1 MPSNVH
7 PNAFVI
13 RPQAE
18 LLRQHPDLKHDAN
31 ALALKYAFHELVTES
46 ELKSIGQRL
55 WQTLNK
61 ESDLDQALQNAGMQI
76 LPIIVKSNNPAI
88 QQLPW
93 ETLYHPEHGFL
104 GKSKLCT
111 LSRCIPGAPTDHSQ
125 PETGPLRVLL
135 FTSLPDD
142 LNPETS
148 RLNVEEEQAQVQ
160 EALMALIAQGSVKL
174 EIPDDGRFST
184 LKQQLETFKPHVLFL
199 SGHGTFHHQPHTGE
213 EPYGAF
219 LFESEDD
226 NSSRHIHETD
236 IAKAFIG
243 SRVQCV
249 VLSACESGKA
259 ASDALNNG
267 LTRQL
272 GQRGI
277 PHVIGMRES
286 ILDQAGILFARHL
299 CDAIAAE
306 ERIDVALQR
315 ARQAINKPLKD
326 SARRDSV
333 DGGLSELSLGQWCL
347 SMLISQ
353 DPGRPLIDWNFTPQT
368 VKQRVSNQSLNRIS
382 LPSRFLGRR
391 AELRRIKG
399 RLLNGELQQ
408 LLITGPGGQGK
419 TALAGWLAR
428 DCQQRGYE
436 ISAWSAREENSW
448 SNFRFELELQLTND
462 NAKRYDRMVMKY

>member
-1 MPSNVH
+1 MSSNVH

-18 LLRQHPDLKHDAN
+18 LLRQHPDLKHAAN
-31 ALALKYAFHELVTES
+31 ALALKYAFSELVTES

-111 LSRCIPGAPTDHSQ
+111 LSRCIPGAPTDHLQ

-249 VLSACESGKA
+249 VLSACESGNA
-259 ASDALNNG
+259 ASDALKTVSPG
-267 LTRQL
+267 SSVSRAFRMLSGCASPYWTGRAFYL
-272 GQRGI
+272 HGI
-277 PHVIGMRES
+277 FVM
-286 ILDQAGILFARHL
+286 
-299 CDAIAAE
+299 
-306 ERIDVALQR
+306 
-315 ARQAINKPLKD
+315 PLLLKNV
-326 SARRDSV
+326 SMWHC
-333 DGGLSELSLGQWCL
+333 SE
-347 SMLISQ
+347 Q
-353 DPGRPLIDWNFTPQT
+353 DRP
-368 VKQRVSNQSLNRIS
+368 S
-382 LPSRFLGRR
+382 
-391 AELRRIKG
+391 
-399 RLLNGELQQ
+399 
-408 LLITGPGGQGK
+408 
-419 TALAGWLAR
+419 
-428 DCQQRGYE
+428 
-436 ISAWSAREENSW
+436 
-448 SNFRFELELQLTND
+448 TNL
-462 NAKRYDRMVMKY
+462 